1 MATCS
6 AIVDYELPTQ
16 AAESRFYLLQDWVG
30 EHCES
35 GPIRLYTLSQ
45 TISLALAI
53 RKGNWKYLD
62 HKGSGGNNYDRES
75 LIQWKIPEL
84 APQAPGQMYDL
95 ENDPGETRNLYFERP
110 EKVDELKALLEIA
123 KNSGRS
129 RPE

>member
-1 MATCS
+1 
-6 AIVDYELPTQ
+6 
-16 AAESRFYLLQDWVG
+16 VG
-30 EHCES
+30 EQCES
-35 GPIRLYTLSQ
+35 DPIRPYTLSQ

-62 HKGSGGNNYDRES
+62 HKGSGGANYDRES

-84 APQAPGQMYDL
+84 APQAPGQLYNL

-110 EKVDELKALLEIA
+110 EKVGELKALLEIA